1 MEQNKLNTTFEQH
14 IHIPKDILNQTMQ
27 NAPTNKQNLSFSN
40 ETTSTTTSTF
50 DSYTTRNVP
59 PSNMIYRKNYIK
71 PKIPMNPSRNNF
83 LNKGINMNNTSNNR
97 ASSLGHSSSMGN
109 VFNQGNC
116 INNSFYDSKTTHFNA
131 FINIEDLLL
140 LEEQFTQV
148 LISLNTKSPNLYNE
162 CFELLNFYN
171 NSSLYNKF
179 EIYFKDENSKI
190 TVHVYITMMIYSI
203 ILLYDISFDKNYLSS
218 LSEHILSTITLNHK
232 SYLLLCE
239 YILSKI
245 SSSERGN
252 MWVKKLRDMLAVKLT
267 HVDFYNK
274 EFLQYSVS
282 SPNTNKSILE
292 IKFYSN
298 QIAKYIRIILKNYSD
313 SKLIEDFVKYF
324 KSINS
329 INSDEI
335 NNFFRKKV
343 VRVLNKNASVL
354 GSDISPNEAR
364 NQNFIKVPYLNKE
377 CMKKFTLV
385 LDLDE
390 TLICYKINPLDDRQG
405 ILRFRPYLDEFL
417 DVVSKYYELVIFTS
431 ATTEYADPIIDA
443 IEQNNLYFD
452 YRLYRQHAIVYNND
466 FVKDLSR
473 LGRDLSK
480 VIIVDNMPQN
490 FRLQKEN
497 GIFIKAF
504 WGEDVDDTA
513 LYDLGLILEQIAL
526 KFTDLRKGIAFY
538 KDDILNKITSN
549 FLRNSMK

>member
-27 NAPTNKQNLSFSN
+27 TAPSNKQNLSFSN
-40 ETTSTTTSTF
+40 DTTSTTTSTF

-71 PKIPMNPSRNNF
+71 PKIPMNPSRNKTQ
-83 LNKGINMNNTSNNR
+83 NKGINMNNPRSNR
-97 ASSLGHSSSMGN
+97 STSLGHSSSMGN
-109 VFNQGNC
+109 VFNQGNAM
-116 INNSFYDSKTTHFNA
+116 NNTFYDSNTNHFNA

-148 LISLNTKSPNLYNE
+148 LISLNTKSPNLFNE

-179 EIYFKDENSKI
+179 EIYFKDEGSKI
-190 TVHVYITMMIYSI
+190 TVHIYITMMIYSI
-203 ILLYDISFDKNYLSS
+203 ILLYDISFDKNHLNS
-218 LSEHILSTITLNHK
+218 LSDHILSTITLNHK

-324 KSINS
+324 KTINN
-329 INSDEI
+329 INTDEI

-354 GSDISPNEAR
+354 GSDINPNEAK
-364 NQNFIKVPYLNKE
+364 NQNYIKVPYLNKE
-377 CMKKFTLV
+377 CMKRYTLV

-390 TLICYKINPLDDRQG
+390 TLICYKINPVDDHQG

-417 DVVSKYYELVIFTS
+417 DIVSKYYELVIFTS

-504 WGEDVDDTA
+504 WGEDVNDTA

-526 KFTDLRKGIAFY
+526 KFTDVRKGIAFY

>member
-1 MEQNKLNTTFEQH
+1 MEHNKLNTTFEQH

-27 NAPTNKQNLSFSN
+27 NAPPNTQNLSFSN
-40 ETTSTTTSTF
+40 ETTSTTMSAF
-50 DSYTTRNVP
+50 DCNTTRNVP

-71 PKIPMNPSRNNF
+71 PKIPMNPSRNTF
-83 LNKGINMNNTSNNR
+83 LNKGINMSNHRNNR

-109 VFNQGNC
+109 VFNEGNC
-116 INNSFYDSKTTHFNA
+116 ISNTFYDSKTTHFNA
-131 FINIEDLLL
+131 FINIEDILL

-203 ILLYDISFDKNYLSS
+203 ILLYDISFDKDYLNS

-239 YILSKI
+239 YILLKI

-267 HVDFYNK
+267 HVDFNNK
-274 EFLQYSVS
+274 EFLQYSIS

-354 GSDISPNEAR
+354 GSDISPNEAK
-364 NQNFIKVPYLNKE
+364 NLNFIKVPYLNKE
-377 CMKKFTLV
+377 CMKKYTLV

-504 WGEDVDDTA
+504 WGEDVNDTA

-549 FLRNSMK
+549 FLRNSTK

>member
-27 NAPTNKQNLSFSN
+27 AAPSNKQNLSFSN
-40 ETTSTTTSTF
+40 DTTSTTTSTF

-71 PKIPMNPSRNNF
+71 PKIQMNPSRNKTQ
-83 LNKGINMNNTSNNR
+83 NKGINMNNPRSNR
-97 ASSLGHSSSMGN
+97 STSLGHSSSMGN
-109 VFNQGNC
+109 VFNQGNAM
-116 INNSFYDSKTTHFNA
+116 NNTFYDSNTNHFNA

-148 LISLNTKSPNLYNE
+148 LISLNTKSPNLFNE

-179 EIYFKDENSKI
+179 EIYFKDEGSKI
-190 TVHVYITMMIYSI
+190 TVHIYITMMIYSI
-203 ILLYDISFDKNYLSS
+203 ILLYDISFDKNHLNS
-218 LSEHILSTITLNHK
+218 LSDHILSTITLNHK

-324 KSINS
+324 KTINN
-329 INSDEI
+329 INTDEI

-354 GSDISPNEAR
+354 GSDINPNEAK
-364 NQNFIKVPYLNKE
+364 NQNYIKVPYLNKE
-377 CMKKFTLV
+377 CMKRYTLV

-390 TLICYKINPLDDRQG
+390 TLICYKI
-405 ILRFRPYLDEFL
+405 
-417 DVVSKYYELVIFTS
+417 
-431 ATTEYADPIIDA
+431 
-443 IEQNNLYFD
+443 
-452 YRLYRQHAIVYNND
+452 
-466 FVKDLSR
+466 
-473 LGRDLSK
+473 
-480 VIIVDNMPQN
+480 
-490 FRLQKEN
+490 
-497 GIFIKAF
+497 
-504 WGEDVDDTA
+504 
-513 LYDLGLILEQIAL
+513 
-526 KFTDLRKGIAFY
+526 
-538 KDDILNKITSN
+538 
-549 FLRNSMK
+549 